1 MMTFCCY
8 GHYSLEGGGDDVALR
23 LLVVALRRA
32 AVELGQLVHEA
43 SLLAAHRRE
52 RVTAR
57 LVRPLPATTAVETI
71 TQQSHSVQSTC
82 T

>member
-1 MMTFCCY
+1 MRY
-8 GHYSLEGGGDDVALR
+8 DDDDYSLEGGGDDVALR

-57 LVRPLPATTAVETI
+57 LVRPLVATTVETI
-71 TQQSHSVQSTC
+71 TYQAHSVQCTC